1 MAKDIKI
8 HIQQKTPM
16 KVQVKTQTLNPS
28 QKTIQTKQIIQHTVS
43 KRETTQLKTKPS
55 ITITSNVNPQNMIK
69 QQNVTTEMPITGQ
82 VWIERQAAAGKQTKL
97 VRIISN
103 TNMIV
108 LFCSEQGIQ
117 NDGHSIVYAM
127 PEKAFYNK
135 WKNTNK

>member
-8 HIQQKTPM
+8 HIRQKTPM
-16 KVQVKTQTLNPS
+16 KVQAKTQTLNPS

-55 ITITSNVNPQNMIK
+55 ITITSNVNPQNMTK
-69 QQNVTTEMPITGQ
+69 QQNTTTEMPIARQ
-82 VWIERQAAAGKQTKL
+82 VWMERQAAAGKQTKL

-117 NDGHSIVYAM
+117 NEGHSVVYAM
-127 PEKAFYNK
+127 PEKAFYDK
-135 WKNTNK
+135 WKNTDK